1 MSINKPYRGP
11 QDLPQVI
18 PVFALNGAL
27 LLPLGQL
34 PLNIFEPRYMAM
46 IDDAMKADRII
57 GMVQVLSDA
66 PDKGGK
72 PALYGRPGWISRHS
86 LRISRNPV
94 TTTTSTAM
102 A

>member
-27 LLPLGQL
+27 WLPLGQL
-34 PLNIFEPRYMAM
+34 PLNIFEPRYMTM

-72 PALYGRPGWISRHS
+72 PALYGMGCAG
-86 LRISRNPV
+86 RI
-94 TTTTSTAM
+94 TALEESGDGRYVITLS
-102 A
+102 